1 MFCKHRVSFMLF
13 SAKKPD
19 PFSVRTFL
27 GPRED
32 TVFMAHSVFLHA
44 EMAGRVVVA
53 LGVFNQ
59 KDPGLSL
66 TKRSLCF
73 SICCLFF
80 DFSCLPLR

>member
-1 MFCKHRVSFMLF
+1 MLF

-44 EMAGRVVVA
+44 EMAGRVA
-53 LGVFNQ
+53 L
-59 KDPGLSL
+59 
-66 TKRSLCF
+66 
-73 SICCLFF
+73 
-80 DFSCLPLR
+80 